1 MIGNPVN
8 PMKHFVDLNYNE
20 VKKNWGNGY
29 PRVLP
34 EVLLKTYE
42 KPMGAKIINQDK
54 PENIV

>member
-1 MIGNPVN
+1 
-8 PMKHFVDLNYNE
+8 MKHFVDLNYNE

-42 KPMGAKIINQDK
+42 KPMGAKIVNQEK